1 MKPKETDYEK
11 LATEINA
18 YMKQQEAK
26 LVEKALVIE
35 HLKKRLIE
43 SAIENVGYKCD
54 ASDVFED
61 IAKNR
66 IDIWINELYVGN
78 VLGKKHPVWIPCAVD
93 LPKKDGEYLVCLEKG
108 YREDYG
114 LSEVEIMPFEV
125 DCEGFGYWDEY
136 FDKEKMASLG
146 SDWRELPVI
155 AWRPLPEPYRGD

>member
-11 LATEINA
+11 LVVEMNA
-18 YMKQQEAK
+18 YMKQQEEERI
-26 LVEKALVIE
+26 EKALVIE

-78 VLGKKHPVWIPCAVD
+78 VLGREHPVWIPCSER
-93 LPKKDGEYLVCLEKG
+93 LPRRDEQDDELGVLVTLGNGYDGLEYDKFYEATQYDEAHWYDWDG
-108 YREDYG
+108 Y
-114 LSEVEIMPFEV
+114 
-125 DCEGFGYWDEY
+125 
-136 FDKEKMASLG
+136 
-146 SDWRELPVI
+146 VI